1 MSMLPPQR
9 GNAPVGVRTLE
20 LRDDTRDGRTLPVE
34 VWYPADESH
43 RGQDLDASHRDRF
56 TVVPGLPEVA
66 QHAVRDARPAGG
78 GPFPLVVFSH
88 GATSHR
94 RSSTHLKTHL
104 ASHGYVVASA
114 DHVGNT
120 LPDLFHDLTT
130 GAKPGEGRMDE
141 MFQSAAD
148 RPRDVILV
156 LDAVL
161 GGADPALA
169 GLADAERVGTCGVSF
184 GGWTSLRVNSIDPRP
199 RASFPIVPAWG
210 PGPLKTEQ
218 LSDLARLDDWGRE
231 VPTCILAAER
241 DALVVLPALRDLHA
255 KLVGPK
261 RLAVLNNAGH
271 LHFVDGPEERH
282 EQIRTMWS
290 SDQFPI
296 HDPDIDF
303 AAIAE
308 ASRPF
313 SELCPADHAHEVV
326 KALCLAHMDAH
337 LKGDDGAAAWLA
349 ADPAAD
355 FAARGIDVEIV

>member
-1 MSMLPPQR
+1 MTPLPPQR

-20 LRDDTRDGRTLPVE
+20 LRDDAREDRTLPVE
-34 VWYPADESH
+34 VWYPADAAH
-43 RGQDLDASHRDRF
+43 RGQDFEEAHLDRF
-56 TVVPGLPEVA
+56 EVAPGLPEVA
-66 QHAVRDARPAGG
+66 QHAVRDARPAE

-94 RSSTHLKTHL
+94 RSATHLTTHL

-120 LPDLFHDLTT
+120 LADLVHDLTT
-130 GAKPGEGRMDE
+130 GAAAGEGRLTN
-141 MFQSAAD
+141 MFDSATD
-148 RPRDVILV
+148 RPRDVVSV

-161 GGADPALA
+161 GGAEPALA

-184 GGWTSLRVNSIDPRP
+184 GGWTSLHLNSIDPRP

-231 VPTCILAAER
+231 VPTCVLAAER
-241 DALVVLPALRDLHA
+241 DALILLPALRDLHA
-255 KLVGPK
+255 KLAGPK
-261 RLAVLNNAGH
+261 QLAVLNNAGH
-271 LHFVDGPEERH
+271 VHFVDRPEQRH
-282 EQIRTMWS
+282 EELRTMWS
-290 SDQFPI
+290 SGQLPTD
-296 HDPDIDF
+296 DPELDF

-313 SELCPADHAHEVV
+313 SELCPADQSHEVV

-337 LKGDDGAAAWLA
+337 LKGDAEAAAWLA
-349 ADPAAD
+349 GDPAAD

>member
-1 MSMLPPQR
+1 MSILPPQR

-20 LRDDTRDGRTLPVE
+20 LRDETREGRTLPVE
-34 VWYPADESH
+34 VWYPADAAH
-43 RGQDLDASHRDRF
+43 RGQDFEAAHLDRF
-56 TVVPGLPEVA
+56 ETVPGFPEVA
-66 QHAVRDARPAGG
+66 QHAVRDARPAEG

-88 GATSHR
+88 GATSYR
-94 RSSTHLKTHL
+94 RSSTHLLTHL

-120 LPDLFHDLTT
+120 LPDLLHDLTT
-130 GAKPGEGRMDE
+130 GAAPGKGRMAD
-141 MFQSAAD
+141 MFESATD
-148 RPRDVILV
+148 RPRDVVLV

-184 GGWTSLRVNSIDPRP
+184 GGWTSLRVNSVDPRP

-218 LSDLARLDDWGRE
+218 LSDLVCLDDWGRA
-231 VPTCILAAER
+231 VPTCVLAAER
-241 DALVVLPALRDLHA
+241 DALVMLPALRDLHA
-255 KLVGPK
+255 KLAGPK

-271 LHFVDGPEERH
+271 VHFVDGPEQRH
-282 EQIRTMWS
+282 EELRTMWS
-290 SDQFPI
+290 SGQLPI
-296 HDPDIDF
+296 EDPDIDF

-313 SELCPADHAHEVV
+313 SELCSGEQAHEVV

-337 LKGDDGAAAWLA
+337 LKADAAAAAWLA
-349 ADPAAD
+349 GDPAAD
-355 FAARGIDVEIV
+355 FTARGIDVEIV